1 MNQEQTISKEQY
13 VNNQLADQ
21 IAVLS
26 VEKAKLQ
33 AENILLSQRVTEL
46 TKNDEEEK
54 EKMNDVKNK

>member
-1 MNQEQTISKEQY
+1 MNKEQTISKEQY

-26 VEKAKLQ
+26 VEKAQLQ

-54 EKMNDVKNK
+54 GEDE

>member
-26 VEKAKLQ
+26 VEKAQLQ

-54 EKMNDVKNK
+54 GEDE

>member
-26 VEKAKLQ
+26 VEKAQLQ